1 MIQSDATPDAGSEA
15 ETMKLRSLLI
25 AALAAAGLLSSGPA
39 GSAGGSAHDYSF
51 TSIEGQPLPLSNY
64 AGKAVLVV
72 NTASRCGFTPQYE
85 GLQTL
90 WERYRDRGL
99 VVLGVPSND
108 FLGQEP
114 GTAAEIKTFCEVN
127 FGIDFPMTEKQR
139 VIGRQAHP
147 LYRWIEAEL
156 GRKGRPRWNFHK
168 FLITP
173 EGAVVGGWGARTR
186 PLAEEV
192 VGAVEQALPASPP
205 D

>member
-1 MIQSDATPDAGSEA
+1 M
-15 ETMKLRSLLI
+15 LL
-25 AALAAAGLLSSGPA
+25 
-39 GSAGGSAHDYSF
+39 
-51 TSIEGQPLPLSNY
+51 
-64 AGKAVLVV
+64 V
-72 NTASRCGFTPQYE
+72 NTASRCGFTPQYA
-85 GLQTL
+85 GLQEL

-108 FLGQEP
+108 FLNQEP
-114 GTAAEIKTFCEVN
+114 GTAAEIKAFCEVH

-156 GRKGRPRWNFHK
+156 GREGRPRWNFHK

-173 EGAVVGGWGARTR
+173 DGAVVGGWGARTK

-192 VGAVEQALPASPP
+192 VAAVEQVLPPA
-205 D
+205 DGQ